1 MKTKPQ
7 TISSQKLKKELLK
20 NKKFKLE
27 YESQSPEFQIACQI
41 IEARLEHKTGKLKPW
56 PVK

>member
-7 TISSQKLKKELLK
+7 TISVSELKKELLK

-27 YESQSPEFQIACQI
+27 YESQAIASKI
-41 IEARLEHKTGKLKPW
+41 IETRIKKKSSISAPL
-56 PVK
+56 